1 MTTVAPVRSAARA
14 LEAHLADPYD
24 PALPGSFHRALAA
37 DRAAAFPADLC
48 RTVQE
53 WGVAE
58 LLIPAAHGG
67 RLRGLEEAFELCR
80 VLARRDL
87 TAAIALGSNLLAAL
101 PVWLRG
107 SAGQRAAVARLLRS
121 GGYLSFALSERA
133 HGADLVAGGT
143 TGTRDGDTWHLEGEK
158 YLINNTGHAG
168 AATITARTGS
178 GPRGLTLFL
187 AGLPDTPPGAD
198 APGDAPAD
206 SPGGGPGWHRLP
218 KVATHGLR
226 GSELGGLALTGL
238 TVHRT
243 DAVGRVGSGL
253 ETILETFQ
261 LTRVLVTGLALG
273 ALDTCLRRTLGFART
288 RRLYDGPV
296 IALEPVARRLVDAF
310 TDLLVGETLAAGA
323 CRAAH
328 DRPGQLP
335 LQSLCAKYLIPHRA
349 TGAIESL
356 GVVLGARSY
365 LTDPQQE
372 PVFEK
377 MRRDCAVTGLFD
389 GATPVVLGGLADQ
402 LAPLAEAR
410 AAGRPDTR
418 GMTALFAADP
428 DGDTGTAPLDP
439 ERMALD
445 TDEDAVAA
453 GLDRLAAVLEGP
465 HPPPGLT
472 AARHAELRTLTGR
485 LRTALAA
492 LDAQAIALAADPG
505 QRRTGAAYDLA
516 ARYTHLHAA
525 GACAWRWLAHREAAP
540 ADPAAGPAGTDPA
553 AGLLAD
559 GGWLT
564 LCLRRLAGQAGIL
577 PPAPALDGLDA
588 AALTTLND
596 LYDRNLL
603 FSVTGFPLA
612 GRTTDGVS

>member
-1 MTTVAPVRSAARA
+1 MTTVAPVRAAARS
-14 LEAHLADPYD
+14 LEAHLADPHD

-48 RTVQE
+48 RSVQE
-53 WGVAE
+53 WGVAD
-58 LLIPAAHGG
+58 LLIPASCGG

-107 SAGQRAAVARLLRS
+107 SAGQQAAVARLLRS

-133 HGADLVAGGT
+133 HGADLVAGAT
-143 TGTRDGDTWHLEGEK
+143 TGTRDGDTWRLEGEK

-168 AATITARTGS
+168 AATITARTGT

-187 AGLPDTPPGAD
+187 AALPDAPDPGGTP
-198 APGDAPAD
+198 DAPAD
-206 SPGGGPGWHRLP
+206 GSGNGPGWHRLP

-226 GSELGGLALTGL
+226 GSAIGGLALTGL

-243 DAVGRVGSGL
+243 DAVGRPGSGL

-261 LTRVLVTGLALG
+261 ITRVLVSGLALG
-273 ALDTCLRRTLGFART
+273 ALDTCLRRALGFART
-288 RRLYDGPV
+288 RRLYGGPV
-296 IALEPVARRLVDAF
+296 LALEPVARRLVDAF
-310 TDLLVGETLAAGA
+310 ADLLVGETVAAGA

-349 TGAIESL
+349 TDAIESL

-365 LTDPQQE
+365 LTDPALE

-389 GATPVVLGGLADQ
+389 GSAPVVLGGLADQ

-410 AAGRPDTR
+410 ATGRVDTR
-418 GMTALFAADP
+418 GLPALFAPDP
-428 DGDTGTAPLDP
+428 DEGTGTAPLDP
-439 ERMALD
+439 DRMALD

-453 GLDRLAAVLEGP
+453 GLDRLAAVLDGP
-465 HPPPGLT
+465 QPLPGLT
-472 AARHAELRTLTGR
+472 AARHTELRTLTGR

-492 LDAQAIALAADPG
+492 LDAEATALAADPA

-525 GACAWRWLAHREAAP
+525 GACAWRWLAHREAAGP
-540 ADPAAGPAGTDPA
+540 AGPAEADPV
-553 AGLLAD
+553 AGFLAD

-564 LCLRRLAGQAGIL
+564 LCLRRLAGQAGVL
-577 PPAPALDGLDA
+577 PAAPAPDGLDA
-588 AALTTLND
+588 AALATLND